1 MATEDQ
7 KKKAAA
13 QTGLYVLVMVA
24 IVVVVNMLS
33 SKLYSRK
40 DVTAAERFTLS
51 QGSGRLLSTLKQ
63 PIQVDAYVKRGL
75 PQLDAFV
82 GDLTD
87 LLKEYERA
95 GKGKFKFT
103 IIEANTDELRSQ
115 AKEAGLQEQPFVD
128 PSQTSED
135 QAAVAQGYMGIVFKY
150 GSEKTVIPVLG
161 PQSQDGLEFWI
172 TNKIREIRD
181 KADDIK
187 HRIGVITDKDELK
200 LSDQNLVPKQGRQQ
214 GSPSM
219 QTIMEQNFPF
229 YKTEE
234 VKLSESAPIDKD
246 LVGLIITQPRKDYT
260 DNELRRIDEFLMR
273 GNKALVVYAS
283 AVTMKPQD
291 PSMSAALDLHKL
303 DTLLSGYG
311 IQMNKDAVLDFAGSF
326 RLPVRT
332 QSGVGWIRDPGVIH
346 VANDPRFSDDEK
358 MLDNSFPPFFR
369 LEELPFPMASSL
381 KLLREKQ
388 PADVK
393 LAAVARSTPQSSVD
407 KSDTVNLSLRTDW
420 QPKPPLESRIIAAYA
435 QGKLKSAFAGTPGGG
450 ITVPERAAA
459 DSRVLVVSSS
469 LFLSNPF
476 AYAGNGPDLGGQFAM
491 FGNVGG
497 DENLLRIAQP
507 YIEYLTNTIIS
518 FKNTLDWLSGDS
530 DLVAASAKLIG
541 DPHLV
546 YSDVSKPK
554 YKAEDDQAEIKR
566 KDEEYRNSRKILQ
579 RNVQWT
585 LTLGVP
591 LLFGLFGVWRWRRRE
606 SLRAQ
611 LRV

>member
-1 MATEDQ
+1 MATEEQ
-7 KKKAAA
+7 KKRVAA
-13 QTGLYVLVMVA
+13 QTGAYVLVIAA
-24 IVVVVNMLS
+24 IVVIANMLAA
-33 SKLYSRK
+33 KVYTRK
-40 DVTAAERFTLS
+40 DVTRTERFTLS

-63 PIQVDAYVKRGL
+63 PIQIDAYVKTGL

-103 IIEANTDELRSQ
+103 LIEANTDELRSQ

-135 QAAVAQGYMGIVFKY
+135 QAAVAQGYMGLVFKY
-150 GSEKTVIPVLG
+150 ESEKTVIPFLS
-161 PQSQDGLEFWI
+161 PASQDGLEFWI

-187 HRIGVITDKDELK
+187 HRIGVISDKDELK
-200 LSDQNLVPKQGRQQ
+200 LSDQNLIPKQGKQQ
-214 GSPSM
+214 GAPTM
-219 QTIMEQNFPF
+219 QSIMEQNFPF

-234 VKLSESAPIDKD
+234 VKLSETTAIDKD

-260 DNELRRIDEFLMR
+260 EKELRRIDEFMML
-273 GNKALVVYAS
+273 GNKSLVVYAS

-291 PSMSAALDLHKL
+291 ATMTATLDLHKL
-303 DTLLSGYG
+303 DTLLTGYG
-311 IQMNKDAVLDFAGSF
+311 IQMNKDAVLDFGNQF
-326 RLPVRT
+326 RLPMRT
-332 QSGVGWIRDPGVIH
+332 QSGIGWIRNPGIVH
-346 VANDPRFSDDEK
+346 VVNDSRFDSEAK
-358 MLDNSFPPFFR
+358 SLDTSFPPFFR
-369 LEELPFPMASSL
+369 LEEIAFPFASSL
-381 KLLREKQ
+381 TLKRDKQ

-393 LAAVARSTPQSSVD
+393 LEVVARTTPQTSID
-407 KSDTVNLSLRTDW
+407 KSDTVNMSLRPDW
-420 QPKPPLESRIIAAYA
+420 SPKPPQESRAIAAYA
-435 QGKLKSAFAGTPGGG
+435 SGKLKSAFAGSPDPG
-450 ITVPERAAA
+450 ITVPERAAK

-507 YIEYLTNTIIS
+507 YVEYLTNTIIS

-546 YSDVSKPK
+546 YSDVAKPK
-554 YKAEDDQAEIKR
+554 FKSEDDPAEIKR
-566 KDEEYRNSRKILQ
+566 KDEDYRNSRKALQ

-585 LTLGVP
+585 LTLGIP
-591 LLFGLFGVWRWRRRE
+591 ILFGLFGVFRWRRRE
-606 SLRAQ
+606 ALRAE
-611 LRV
+611 LKV

>member
-24 IVVVVNMLS
+24 IVVVANMLS
-33 SKLYSRK
+33 AKVYTRK
-40 DVTAAERFTLS
+40 DVTKAERFTLS
-51 QGSGRLLSTLKQ
+51 QGSGRLLQTLKQ
-63 PIQVDAYVKRGL
+63 PIQVDAYIKTGL

-87 LLKEYERA
+87 LLKEYEAA

-103 IIEANTDELRSQ
+103 LIEANTDDLRSQ

-135 QAAVAQGYMGIVFKY
+135 QAAVAQGYMGLVFKY
-150 GSEKTVIPVLG
+150 GSEKTVIPFLS
-161 PQSQDGLEFWI
+161 PAAQDGLEFWI

-187 HRIGVITDKDELK
+187 HRVGVIGDKDELK
-200 LSDQNLVPKQGRQQ
+200 LTDQNLVPKQGKQQ

-229 YKTEE
+229 YKIEE
-234 VKLSESAPIDKD
+234 VKLSESAPIDKE

-260 DNELRRIDEFLMR
+260 DNELRRIDEFMML

-291 PSMSAALDLHKL
+291 PTMSATLDTHKL

-311 IQMNKDAVLDFAGSF
+311 IQMNKDAVLDFGASF

-332 QSGVGWIRDPGVIH
+332 QSGVGWIRDPGIVH
-346 VANDPRFSDDEK
+346 VANDPRLGDDEK
-358 MLDNSFPPFFR
+358 AIDNSFPPFFR
-369 LEELPFPMASSL
+369 LEEMAFPMASSL

-393 LAAVARSTPQSSVD
+393 LSAVARSSPQSSVD
-407 KSDTVNLSLRTDW
+407 KSDTVNLSLRMDW
-420 QPKPPLESRIIAAYA
+420 SPKPPQESRIIAAVA
-435 QGKLKSAFAGTPGGG
+435 QGKLKSAFAGSPGGG
-450 ITVPERAAA
+450 ITVPERAPA

-507 YIEYLTNTIIS
+507 YVEYLTNTIIS

-530 DLVAASAKLIG
+530 DLVAVSAKLIG
-541 DPHLV
+541 DPHVV
-546 YSDVSKPK
+546 YSDVAKPK
-554 YKAEDDQAEIKR
+554 FKAEDDAAEIKK
-566 KDEEYRNSRKILQ
+566 KDEEYRNSRKSLQ
-579 RNVQWT
+579 RNIQWT

-591 LLFGLFGVWRWRRRE
+591 LLFGLFGVYRWRRRE
-606 SLRAQ
+606 TLRAE
-611 LRV
+611 LKA